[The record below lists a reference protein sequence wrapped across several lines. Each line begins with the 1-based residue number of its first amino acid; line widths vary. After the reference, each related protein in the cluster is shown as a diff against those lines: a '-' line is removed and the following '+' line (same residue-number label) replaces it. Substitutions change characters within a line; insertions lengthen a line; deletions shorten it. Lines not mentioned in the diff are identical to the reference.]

1 MMVILMN
8 FAGKCQHFILH
19 QGCFL
24 IKIYLDP
31 EKQFQH
37 TQDKTQ
43 NVTPFQILLNGANKF
58 KR

>member
-1 MMVILMN
+1 MCNMMVILMN

-31 EKQFQH
+31 EK
-37 TQDKTQ
+37 
-43 NVTPFQILLNGANKF
+43 
-58 KR
+58 